1 MLFFFLAIATL
12 NLLMG
17 MGVAI
22 VVSNDPHELNTIL
35 RKLPLPFLK
44 RFLPPE
50 EQHSAHEH
58 SPETHHATPGAE
70 SHAHALDIPHEW
82 KLMLKPH
89 TVRPRT
95 LWEAVLCCL
104 RLQLL
109 QHLPKVIAC
118 ERKLRPFDVPDTKE
132 NASGVLSQT
141 ELEYQQ
147 WLEWL
152 RATVKWMSQ
161 RRATMGVTE
170 EQESVL
176 EEKLQDRLQQAEV
189 VLRLLGKG
197 SEKGAL
203 QTAVHEALLELNRDL
218 VNTHALVDLTLES
231 LSQVFAGEQRW
242 PELSVDWLYDTHT
255 GLKNRLGLKSVVHE
269 WLQADP
275 QRMRLMSL
283 MFVECDRLSRWNE
296 RLGVSHGDDL
306 FRAFAQRVSN
316 CIRKDRGDRA
326 IRFGGGTIAV
336 LLADAGAAGGRCAA
350 ERIRQTI
357 ESTIFQLGTEEL
369 TLTAN
374 CSVTEYFLDDAL
386 PEVIRRLQEGM
397 KEAKKAGRN
406 RTAIDEGNG
415 PKVFE
420 ALPMT
425 IPGTTVRVD
434 APTETPAAAQ

>member
-1 MLFFFLAIATL
+1 MLLFMLTVATL
-12 NLLMG
+12 NMLMG

-22 VVSNDPHELNTIL
+22 IVSNDARELNHL
-35 RKLPLPFLK
+35 LHQLPVPFLK
-44 RFLPPE
+44 RFLKPVE
-50 EQHSAHEH
+50 VAL
-58 SPETHHATPGAE
+58 ETHHAAECTETPHASE
-70 SHAHALDIPHEW
+70 STLGLDIPEEW
-82 KLMLKPH
+82 QQLLQPH

-104 RLQLL
+104 RLQLDQQRL
-109 QHLPKVIAC
+109 KLANA
-118 ERKLRPFDVPDTKE
+118 ERKLRALSEGDAKEITAFLPQLRDVYTH
-132 NASGVLSQT
+132 
-141 ELEYQQ
+141 
-147 WLEWL
+147 WLHWL
-152 RATVKWMSQ
+152 QSTVSWMSQ
-161 RRATMGVTE
+161 RRATLGVTE
-170 EQESVL
+170 EQERVL
-176 EEKLQDRLQQAEV
+176 EEKLQDRIQQSEV
-189 VLRLLGKG
+189 LVRVL
-197 SEKGAL
+197 A
-203 QTAVHEALLELNRDL
+203 TAMESNAPPATIPQVLLELNRDL
-218 VNTHALVDLTLES
+218 AGTHALVDLTLES

-283 MFVECDRLSRWNE
+283 MFVECDRLSRLNE
-296 RLGVSHGDDL
+296 RLGTACGDDI
-306 FRAFAQRVSN
+306 FRAFAQRVNGS
-316 CIRKDRGDRA
+316 IRNDRGDRA
-326 IRFGGGTIAV
+326 IRFAGSTIAV

-357 ESTIFQLGTEEL
+357 ESTLFQLGKEEL
-369 TLTAN
+369 TLSAN
-374 CSVTEYFLDDAL
+374 CSVTEYFLDDTL

-425 IPGTTVRVD
+425 IPGKTVKIDSPVESKN
-434 APTETPAAAQ
+434 ASTP